1 MLSSF
6 YSKRQGYKTKNN
18 SPRQITL
25 FIILQILAKEAFK
38 LIIENPV
45 RTVVLNNMVS
55 FLLFVGKMVIVAG
68 FGTLSYL
75 VFHGW
80 FPEIAHDMP
89 NLNFFFT
96 PLVFITVGTYF
107 IASSFFD
114 VYTMAVDT
122 IFLSLLQDLK
132 QNDGSPDK
140 PYIMEK
146 SESQFRGLLL

>member
-1 MLSSF
+1 M
-6 YSKRQGYKTKNN
+6 
-18 SPRQITL
+18 
-25 FIILQILAKEAFK
+25 
-38 LIIENPV
+38 IIENPV

-55 FLLFVGKMVIVAG
+55 FLLFVGRMVIVVG
-68 FGTLSYL
+68 FGALSYL

-80 FPEIAHDMP
+80 FPEITQNMP

-132 QNDGSPDK
+132 QNDGSSDK

-146 SESQFRGLLL
+146 SEYPFRGMLL

>member
-1 MLSSF
+1 M
-6 YSKRQGYKTKNN
+6 
-18 SPRQITL
+18 TL

-55 FLLFVGKMVIVAG
+55 FLLFVGRMVIVVG
-68 FGTLSYL
+68 FGALSYL

-80 FPEIAHDMP
+80 FPEITQNMP
-89 NLNFFFT
+89 NLNFFVT
-96 PLVFITVGTYF
+96 PLVFITIGTYF

-132 QNDGSPDK
+132 QNDGSHDK

-146 SESQFRGLLL
+146 SKFQFRGPLL